1 MIVAVPAII
10 VPRSYK
16 GWRSGYLN
24 YQLPGGEYGSIHGM
38 VATVPPGT
46 EIDLTRDG
54 NEGSING
61 VVTSGCIEILKYQSP
76 NVAVMTLY
84 LMYNYTGDPS
94 VLATLSHDGL
104 FLMRGGSLLDTGRE
118 YNIVLA
124 NGSGE
129 ICIGTFAR
137 VKINAA
143 VTFNFSGG
151 ILEVPLL
158 VKSQRACGI
167 SIKEFGS
174 NYDMGANDCELTKVS
189 PAASSVK
196 NQRTGANVLKP
207 YAAAYLNAGE
217 TEVGLRY
224 SWSSNVNFS
233 GRVMVAQIWFE
244 VPYGV

>member
-1 MIVAVPAII
+1 MIVAAPAII

-16 GWRSGYLN
+16 GWRSGNIN
-24 YQLPGGEYGSIHGM
+24 YQLPGGEYGSIQGM
-38 VATVPPGT
+38 VATVPAGT

-54 NEGSING
+54 NEGSVDG
-61 VVTSGCIEILKYQSP
+61 RTTFGCVDILKYQSP
-76 NVAVMTLY
+76 NVALMTLY
-84 LMYNYTGDPS
+84 LMYAYTGNPS
-94 VLATLSHDGL
+94 VLASLSHDGL
-104 FLMRGGSLLDTGRE
+104 FLLRGGSILDTGRE
-118 YNIVLA
+118 YNIA
-124 NGSGE
+124 MSNGSGE

-143 VTFNFSGG
+143 VTFSGG
-151 ILEVPLL
+151 IFEVPLL

-196 NQRTGANVLKP
+196 NERTGANVLKP

-224 SWSSNVNFS
+224 SWSNNVNFS